1 MLDRDLMTDIAPDLV
16 FIAAIA
22 GAHGVK
28 GECKVKS
35 FAGVPEDAFAY
46 GPFLDKAGRPFL
58 TPKSARPVKDGFV
71 VRFAE
76 NLSREQAQ
84 ALKGTK
90 LYIPRSALP
99 GLEEDEFY
107 HADLLGLAVQ
117 GLDGTPM
124 GRLHA
129 IHDFGSG
136 DILEITATPGRPGPW
151 MLPFT
156 REFVPHVSL
165 ETGTITIDPPEEV
178 GSKAEEEA
186 GE

>member
-1 MLDRDLMTDIAPDLV
+1 MTHPADELV

-46 GPFLDKAGRPFL
+46 GPFLDGDGKPVL
-58 TPKSARPVKDGFV
+58 TPKSWRPVKDGFI

-76 NLSREQAQ
+76 DLTREQAQ

-90 LYIPRSALP
+90 LHIPRSALP
-99 GLEEDEFY
+99 ALEDDEFY
-107 HADLLGLAVQ
+107 HADLIGLPVQ
-117 GLDGTPM
+117 GLDGSPM
-124 GRLHA
+124 GRLRA
-129 IHDFGSG
+129 IYDYGSG
-136 DILEITATPGRPGPW
+136 DLLEISGTPGRKGPW

-156 REFVPHVSL
+156 RDFVPHVSVS
-165 ETGTITIDPPEEV
+165 EGMITIDPPEEV
-178 GSKAEEEA
+178 GSKEEEEA